1 MSEGASAASG
11 RIKGDALPPGP
22 RRASPGGV
30 GVSYTS
36 PIAAALSGTS
46 VRQLAYWRSSARG
59 GPLLRPE
66 HAGGGRVL
74 YSFRDVVA
82 LRTVAYLREEVSL
95 QRIRRAVE
103 TLRNLGSREHLSRH
117 QLIADGGSVVWV
129 TENSSSKP
137 AGGVDL
143 VLRPGQEVLVRLGD
157 VLSPFTNAAGVHVPD
172 FSNPRPKL
180 QVDAEVLA
188 GYPVV
193 VGTRVPFDLVAGL
206 VAGGV
211 PTEASPSVWSCEAP
225 PVEVPGS
232 ARPSSESS
240 LS

>member
-1 MSEGASAASG
+1 MGYPA
-11 RIKGDALPPGP
+11 
-22 RRASPGGV
+22 
-30 GVSYTS
+30 

-66 HAGGGRVL
+66 YASGHRAL

-103 TLRNLGSREHLSRH
+103 TLRNLGSREHLSRYR
-117 QLIADGGSVVWV
+117 LIAEAGSIIWV
-129 TENSSSKP
+129 TDMDAEEP
-137 AGGVDL
+137 TGGVDL
-143 VLRPGQEVLVRLGD
+143 VLRPGQEVLVRLRD
-157 VLSPFTNAAGVHVPD
+157 VLSPFTNATGVEVPD
-172 FSNPRPKL
+172 FTHPRSKL
-180 QVDAEVLA
+180 QVDADVLA

-193 VGTRVPFDLVAGL
+193 AGTRIPFDLVAGL

-211 PTEASPSVWSCEAP
+211 PIERVGDYYPGVGPEAAAQAADYASY
-225 PVEVPGS
+225 VEQI
-232 ARPSSESS
+232 ANRQAA
-240 LS
+240 